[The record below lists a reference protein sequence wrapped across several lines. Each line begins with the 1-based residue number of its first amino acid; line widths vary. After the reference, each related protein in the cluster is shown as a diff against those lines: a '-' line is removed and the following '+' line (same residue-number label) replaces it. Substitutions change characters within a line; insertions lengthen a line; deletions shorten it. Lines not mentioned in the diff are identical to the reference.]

1 MKRLKF
7 LNTNVFMKK
16 FSLLLFISLSYLVTF
31 AQTSKIDSLE
41 YILQEHTE
49 KDTSRINLLNDFAE
63 STLEIDQN
71 KSIEYAEEAIELAN
85 ILNFKKGKAESLYWS
100 GLGYYNK
107 PDYQK
112 SLDYFQK
119 SMDTYEALGNKNGIA
134 DCLEYIGTIYF
145 KQGSFLLSLEFR
157 QKAIKINEE
166 IGNKQEV
173 AVCLKYIG
181 VIYEKLGN
189 YPLSL
194 EYYNKSLKINEEIN
208 NRQGKANCLH
218 NIGIIYHIQGNYPA
232 ALEYYQKAL
241 KINEEE
247 GSKQHIL
254 NGLNNIGA
262 IYHAQANYTSA
273 LTYYQKSIKISE
285 EIDYKE
291 GEARG
296 LNNIGEAYRLQNNFT
311 LALTYYQKSLKIKE
325 EIGDENGIARTMNNM
340 GTIYYKQAKYSLA
353 LEFYQNALKRSKEI
367 NNQLL
372 ILDSYAN
379 LGSFYL
385 GRLDFKQA
393 LDYTKKSFVLA
404 RDLEHL
410 DQQRRIYLQI
420 SEIYTATK
428 NYKEALENYILYKE
442 LNDSIFN
449 EKNIE
454 EITGLEYQYEFE
466 KEKQAIDSEQQKKDA
481 ITEEKL
487 KGQKTLNI
495 AFILGF
501 VLMTSLVIVIL
512 RSFFQKRKAN
522 NILRKQKLQI
532 EKTNEELTLQK
543 EEIQNVAFE
552 LEKANKTKD
561 KFFSIIAHDL
571 KSPFNALLGISGIL
585 LESHTT
591 IEEEERE
598 TLIESIHGSSMKTY
612 RLLENL
618 LTWAQTQTGKIKFNT
633 ETINISVLITETISL
648 LEEPTKNKEIKLLLN
663 AEKDL
668 SITADRNMIDTVIRN
683 LVSNAIKFTPKG
695 GTITIKSETVADE
708 NNQKFAE
715 ISVKDNGVG
724 IASEIQSKLFKI
736 TENVSTKGTE
746 KETGT
751 GLGLILC
758 KEFIEKHHGDIRVES
773 ELDKGSEFSFRIPIF
788 S

>member
-1 MKRLKF
+1 
-7 LNTNVFMKK
+7 MKK
-16 FSLLLFISLSYLVTF
+16 LSLLIFIILHFIIAF
-31 AQTSKIDSLE
+31 AQTSKTDSLE
-41 YILQEHTE
+41 YILQGHPE

-63 STLEIDQN
+63 STFEIDQN
-71 KSIEYAEEAIELAN
+71 KSIEYAEEAFELAN

-100 GLGYYNK
+100 GLSYYHQS
-107 PDYQK
+107 DYQK
-112 SLDYFQK
+112 SLDCFQNC
-119 SMDTYEALGNKNGIA
+119 MNTYKTLKNKERIA
-134 DCLEYIGTIYF
+134 DCLKYIGIIYF
-145 KQGSFLLSLEFR
+145 KQGNFLLSLEFR

-181 VIYEKLGN
+181 IIYERLGN
-189 YPLSL
+189 HTLSL
-194 EYYNKSLKINEEIN
+194 KYYNKALKINEEIN
-208 NRQGKANCLH
+208 HKQGKANCLH

-232 ALEYYQKAL
+232 SLEYYQKAL
-241 KINEEE
+241 KINEKE
-247 GSKQHIL
+247 GSKQHVL

-262 IYHAQANYTSA
+262 IYHAQANYPSA
-273 LTYYQKSIKISE
+273 LTYYQKSIIISK

-296 LNNIGEAYRLQNNFT
+296 LNNIGEAYRLQSKYT

-325 EIGDENGIARTMNNM
+325 EIGDKNGIARTMNNM
-340 GTIYYKQAKYSLA
+340 GTIYYKQAKYPLA

-372 ILDSYAN
+372 VLDSYAN

-393 LDYTKKSFVLA
+393 LDYTQKSFVIA
-404 RDLEHL
+404 RELEHL

-428 NYKEALENYILYKE
+428 DYKEALENYILYKD

-466 KEKQAIDSEQQKKDA
+466 KEKQAIVSEQQKKDA

-487 KGQKTLNI
+487 KSQKTLNI

-501 VLMTSLVIVIL
+501 VLMTSLIIVIL

-591 IEEEERE
+591 IDEEERE

-618 LTWAQTQTGKIKFNT
+618 LTWAQTQTGKIEFKT
-633 ETINISVLITETISL
+633 EIINISVLITETISL
-648 LEEPTKNKEIKLLLN
+648 LEEPTRNKEIKLLLN

-683 LVSNAIKFTPKG
+683 LVSNAIKFTAKG
-695 GTITIKSETVADE
+695 GVIIIKSQTIADE
-708 NNQKFAE
+708 NDQRFAE
-715 ISVKDNGVG
+715 ISVKDSGVG
-724 IASEIQSKLFKI
+724 IASETQSKLFTI
-736 TENVSTKGTE
+736 TENISTKGTE
-746 KETGT
+746 NEIGT

-758 KEFIEKHHGDIRVES
+758 KEFIEKHNGDIWVKS
-773 ELDKGSEFSFRIPIF
+773 ELDKGSEFSFRIPI
-788 S
+788 SP